1 MMRMKRKHRYS
12 RLLAGFLTAIAWT
25 VCQAEFAAPADG
37 PVAFRRDRVPLDADT
52 LSGLSRHLTTLA
64 RAQPVTSPVE
74 RRMMA
79 QLLALAQVI
88 DPGNAASRELMA
100 ACRNGSHTPVDDP
113 AARARSLAKIR
124 HLSGWLKLPEAGGD
138 GQALAACLEDLVAES
153 PQETGAW
160 SGWVPELAAY
170 EPRAAVVE
178 EKPEDDHAEP
188 SPDSAVATVPGL
200 SSARIAMLVW
210 KKSGEGSSAEWLPAP
225 ATLQMEANPA
235 SEPEAPFS
243 ITISPPGG
251 RNDETAR
258 MLEGLMR
265 RNFGEL
271 PGGIH
276 VRIDSPEFTEL
287 ADQRRPLAFS
297 AAAAVLAS
305 AALTGNEPD
314 ATVLG
319 DVDETGALKLPA
331 AFWDQLLALESGNG
345 KRLVLPAAAADV
357 LPSLLATGRPG
368 YFMDHEVLLARDFR
382 HLLDLCAKQPPE
394 AVAAAST
401 KFHAIRDRMGAEDV
415 RSYVANRFV
424 RPRLGELAQESPY
437 HASAAMLFIQ
447 GSGQR
452 PTLVSRMALTSDLM
466 RVCNALSWI
475 PRTRGRDLEVW
486 EEDLL
491 GETLDAYR
499 KRTDELAALAA
510 KTDQDLIEGA
520 RILVQPMKDMER
532 ALRGRDQYPLKMR
545 AIWKARDEFSRHFQS
560 LDKTLADEAKKL
572 IER

>member
-1 MMRMKRKHRYS
+1 MMRMKRKQRYS
-12 RLLAGFLTAIAWT
+12 RLLAGFLAAMAWT
-25 VCQAEFAAPADG
+25 VCQAEFAVPADG

-52 LSGLSRHLTTLA
+52 LSALSRHLTTLA
-64 RAQPVTSPVE
+64 RTQPVTSPAE

-79 QLLALAQVI
+79 QLLALAQAI

-100 ACRNGSHTPVDDP
+100 ACRNGSHTPVEDP
-113 AARARSLAKIR
+113 EARTRSLAKIR
-124 HLSGWLKLPEAGGD
+124 HLAGWLKLPEAGGD
-138 GQALAACLEDLVAES
+138 GQALAACLKDLVAES

-160 SGWVPELAAY
+160 AGWVPELAAY
-170 EPRAAVVE
+170 EPRAAVAE
-178 EKPEDDHAEP
+178 AKPDDDHPEP
-188 SPDSAVATVPGL
+188 PPDSAVATVPGL
-200 SSARIAMLVW
+200 SSARIAMLAW
-210 KKSGEGSSAEWLPAP
+210 EKSGEDTSAEWLPAT

-235 SEPEAPFS
+235 DEPDTPFS
-243 ITISPPGG
+243 IRIFPPGG

-265 RNFGEL
+265 RNFGDL
-271 PGGIH
+271 PRGIH
-276 VRIDSPEFTEL
+276 VRINSPDFTDL

-319 DVDETGALKLPA
+319 DVDETGALTLPA

-368 YFMDHEVLLARDFR
+368 YFMGHEVLLARDFR

-394 AVAAAST
+394 AVSAAST

-424 RPRLGELAQESPY
+424 RPRLGELAQEAPY
-437 HASAAMLFIQ
+437 HASAGMLFIQ

-452 PTLVSRMALTSDLM
+452 PTLVCRMALTSDLM
-466 RVCNALSWI
+466 RASKALSWI
-475 PRTRGRDLEVW
+475 PRTSDRDLEVW

-491 GETLDAYR
+491 GKTLDAFR
-499 KRTDELAALAA
+499 KRIDELAALAA
-510 KTDQDLIEGA
+510 KTDQDLIEAA

-532 ALRGRDQYPLKMR
+532 ALRGRNEYVVKMR
-545 AIWKARDEFSRHFQS
+545 ALSKAREEFTRQFVSLEKHF
-560 LDKTLADEAKKL
+560 ADEAKKL
-572 IER
+572 IEP

>member
-1 MMRMKRKHRYS
+1 MVRMKRKDRCG
-12 RLLAGFLTAIAWT
+12 RLLAGFLAVTAWA
-25 VCQAEFAAPADG
+25 VCQAQFAVPADG

-64 RAQPVTSPVE
+64 RTQPMTSPAE
-74 RRMMA
+74 RRVMA
-79 QLLALAQVI
+79 QLLALAQAV
-88 DPGNAASRELMA
+88 DPGNAASRELLA
-100 ACRNGSHTPVDDP
+100 ACRNGSHTPVEDLT
-113 AARARSLAKIR
+113 ARIRSLAKIR
-124 HLSGWLKLPEAGGD
+124 QLAGWLKLPEAGGD
-138 GQALAACLEDLVAES
+138 GLALAACLEDLLAES
-153 PQETGAW
+153 PQESGAW
-160 SGWVPELAAY
+160 AGWVPELAAY
-170 EPRAAVVE
+170 EPRAAVAE
-178 EKPEDDHAEP
+178 AKPDDDHP
-188 SPDSAVATVPGL
+188 QPPPDSAVATVPGL
-200 SSARIAMLVW
+200 PSARITMLAW

-235 SEPEAPFS
+235 SEPDTPFS
-243 ITISPPGG
+243 IRIYPPGG

-271 PGGIH
+271 PRGIR
-276 VRIDSPEFTEL
+276 VRIDSPDFTEL

-305 AALTGNEPD
+305 AALTGNGPD

-319 DVDETGALKLPA
+319 DVDETGALTLPA

-345 KRLVLPAAAADV
+345 ERLVLPAAAADV
-357 LPSLLATGRPG
+357 LPSLLATGRPA
-368 YFMDHEVLLARDFR
+368 YFMNHEVLLARDFR

-394 AVAAAST
+394 VVSAAST

-424 RPRLGELAQESPY
+424 RPRLGELAQEAPY
-437 HASAAMLFIQ
+437 HASAGMLHIQ

-452 PTLVSRMALTSDLM
+452 PTLVCRMALTSDLT
-466 RVCNALSWI
+466 RACKALSWI
-475 PRTRGRDLEVW
+475 PRTRGRDLEGW

-491 GETLDAYR
+491 GKTLDAFR
-499 KRTDELAALAA
+499 KRIDELAALAA
-510 KTDQDLIEGA
+510 KTDQDLIEAA

-532 ALRGRDQYPLKMR
+532 ALRGRDEYFVKMR
-545 AIWKARDEFSRHFQS
+545 AMSKAREDFSRQFVS
-560 LDKTLADEAKKL
+560 LEKHLADEAKKL
-572 IER
+572 IEP